1 MNIFERGTPRFYL
14 KETMFDEL
22 LRCPRGSAEKRL
34 ETEGESVEEALFHA
48 LCVCEN
54 S

>member
-1 MNIFERGTPRFYL
+1 
-14 KETMFDEL
+14 MFDEL
-22 LRCPRGSAEKRL
+22 LRCPRGSSENRL

-48 LCVCEN
+48 FCVGEN